1 MPLDTPPS
9 EDAALLRSVA
19 RQPLSKRLPVYLKLS
34 GPGWLQSAITLGGAS
49 LSGSLYL
56 GVLGGFGL
64 LWLQPLAMVIG
75 IVMLCAVGYVT
86 LATGRRPLEAINEHV
101 SPILGVGWAIAS
113 LLASMVWAM
122 PQYSLA
128 IGVLRQNMMPGLL
141 GANGPLGDFG
151 GKLVPTL
158 VILAIST
165 AITWNY
171 GKPGPGVKLYE
182 TVLKVMVGV
191 IVLCFAGVVLRIT
204 FSPDGLD
211 WVAVLRGFIP
221 DFSLLARPAD
231 AFEPLIA
238 ATAPGHQ
245 AYWTDLIVG
254 KQVDVIVAAAA
265 SAVGI
270 NMTFLF
276 PYSLLRR
283 GWHRE
288 FSGLMGFDLATGML
302 IPFTLATSF
311 VVIAAATQFYAVPQ
325 PGIPAADTPAAIVG
339 GGASP
344 LQVREYRDLLHG
356 LGQQAATSGV
366 AGLSPADE
374 RLAATLVTR
383 DAYHLASALEPLT
396 GPFIGR
402 VIFSLGVLGMTLSTI
417 TLMMVISGQV
427 ICALLGREQTGWL
440 FRLGSLLAVSGALG
454 PFLWGKAAFYLAIPA
469 SIFGFVLLPIA
480 YLSFFLL
487 MNQRRL
493 LGEAMPRGS
502 RRLIGNVLMGLS
514 VLISGGASAFML
526 HTKSGIWGLAVAG
539 AFLVA
544 AAATQR
550 VRKLDRGAGA
560 TVAGRIRSTDS

>member
-1 MPLDTPPS
+1 MPHDTPS
-9 EDAALLRSVA
+9 AEDAALLRSVA
-19 RQPLSKRLPVYLKLS
+19 QQPFSKRIPVYLRLS
-34 GPGWLQSAITLGGAS
+34 GPGWLQSALTLGGAS

-64 LWLQPLAMVIG
+64 LWLQPFAMIIG

-86 LATGRRPLEAINEHV
+86 IATGRRPLEAINEHV
-101 SPILGVGWAIAS
+101 SPVLGVGWAIAS

-128 IGVLRQNMMPGLL
+128 IGVLQQNLMPGLL
-141 GANGPLGDFG
+141 GANGPFGSFG

-158 VILAIST
+158 VILAVST

-182 TVLKVMVGV
+182 TVLKVMVGA
-191 IVLCFAGVVLRIT
+191 IVLCFAGVVARIA
-204 FSPDGLD
+204 FSPAGLD
-211 WVAVLRGFIP
+211 WGAVLRGFLP
-221 DFSLLARPAD
+221 DFSLLTRPAD
-231 AFEPLIA
+231 AFQPLIA

-254 KQVDVIVAAAA
+254 KQRDIIVAAAA
-265 SAVGI
+265 GAVGI

-283 GWHRE
+283 GWSRE

-311 VVIAAATQFYAVPQ
+311 VVIAAASQFHAMPQ
-325 PGIPAADTPAAIVG
+325 PGIAPSNTAVVANV
-339 GGASP
+339 GASP
-344 LQVREYRDLLHG
+344 LQLREYRDLLQG
-356 LGQQAATSGV
+356 VERQQVATGAV
-366 AGLSPADE
+366 ANLSPADE
-374 RLAATLVTR
+374 QLAATLVTR

-396 GPFIGR
+396 GAFVGR

-427 ICALLGREQTGWL
+427 ICALFGREQTGWL
-440 FRLGSLLAVSGALG
+440 FRISSLLAVSGALG

-469 SIFGFVLLPIA
+469 SIFGFILLPIA

-502 RRLIGNVLMGLS
+502 RRVVGNVLMGVS
-514 VLISGGASAFML
+514 VLAAGTASAFML
-526 HTKSGIWGLAVAG
+526 YTKSGVWGLGIAG

-550 VRKLDRGAGA
+550 VG
-560 TVAGRIRSTDS
+560 GR